1 MADAMMMIDPGFTV
15 VDAMVVCGVDHD
27 ILFLEETQ
35 ATRLAGD
42 IFLNQFSSCMDIT
55 FKELDERFKAY
66 SDLTIVQGQ
75 IRVRPGP
82 AKTSNLSSSGL
93 ATRCVSVATL

>member
-1 MADAMMMIDPGFTV
+1 MMMINPGFTV

-42 IFLNQFSSCMDIT
+42 ISST
-55 FKELDERFKAY
+55 SSRLVWTLPSKN
-66 SDLTIVQGQ
+66 LTS
-75 IRVRPGP
+75 
-82 AKTSNLSSSGL
+82 TSRHIP
-93 ATRCVSVATL
+93 T